1 MENLNIEESK
11 LSPRIEMNVSG
22 DCKISGV
29 SRPEDPKTFF
39 KPVFD
44 WLDSFFEAKSAPLNL
59 SVELN
64 YFNTSSSKVLL
75 DIFEK
80 LEENKDEVDVKV
92 VWIYKEDDDELMDA
106 GEELLDLVE
115 IEYELREV

>member
-1 MENLNIEESK
+1 MENLSIEESK
-11 LSPRIEMNVSG
+11 LSPYIEMNVSG
-22 DCKISGV
+22 ACKITGV

-44 WLDSFFEAKSAPLNL
+44 WLDSFFELKPAPLIL
-59 SVELN
+59 TIELN

-80 LEENKDEVDVKV
+80 LEDNKEEVDVKV
-92 VWIYKEDDDELMDA
+92 IWIYEEDDDELLDA

-115 IEYELREV
+115 IDYELKEV